1 MKGSASGW
9 PLFLFFA
16 KYRLFALRFP
26 CLCTI
31 AVNRVHFS
39 VILCIISS
47 EKESKSTFQGMSVF
61 RYDINIGSLVVSVF
75 ITAACQKP
83 GSDSHAGLP
92 KIFPDAARAL
102 GPFSIHLEK
111 TRESSVLST
120 ARVKVEQGSFD
131 RHVTLQIKM
140 LHIQE
145 QVTLSFLHQ
154 SQPLKRINASQ
165 GSEGDQGFEI
175 LSQGTRIHERGVGSE
190 AAQSVQE
197 DSFNDP
203 DGLMSEGT
211 SSASRCMPPSALVSN
226 SAAPQ
231 PEHRTLPLHDAAAR
245 FHLPL
250 PRSIREASSLQ
261 VSGAGDTW
269 SIINDAL
276 VWNPAKIK
284 STQIVLS
291 WMRDKALE
299 TRYPL
304 QSSEYP
310 KNLKARRIENDT
322 EDSIAVQWSDG
333 FVTIQESD
341 VKPGAWL
348 ELQYDVP
355 ISENS
360 FQLPQIPAFGN
371 TNILSFQQSC
381 PRESFLLEKN
391 YLSWDCPQESGPLWA
406 VSYSYRQPTDA
417 WDFKDWPELAQ
428 KAPVSVAAFA
438 DAGEILDVEIESL
451 GRVVPKIPPEASRI
465 CLRATWTSDLPH

>member
-1 MKGSASGW
+1 VKNRFS
-9 PLFLFFA
+9 LRHFL
-16 KYRLFALRFP
+16 RLH
-26 CLCTI
+26 TI
-31 AVNRVHFS
+31 AVNRLHFS
-39 VILCIISS
+39 VTFCIISS
-47 EKESKSTFQGMSVF
+47 EKESKSIFQGMSVF
-61 RYDINIGSLVVSVF
+61 RYDINIGSLVLSLFLV
-75 ITAACQKP
+75 AACQKP
-83 GSDSHAGLP
+83 GNGSDSGLP

-111 TRESSVLST
+111 SRESSVLSA
-120 ARVKVEQGSFD
+120 ARVKVEQGSLD

-154 SQPLKRINASQ
+154 SQPLKRINSSQ
-165 GSEGDQGFEI
+165 GAEGDQGFEI
-175 LSQGTRIHERGVGSE
+175 LSQGKRIHERGVGSE
-190 AAQSVQE
+190 AAKSVQE

-203 DGLMSEGT
+203 DGSMSEGT
-211 SSASRCMPPSALVSN
+211 SGASRCMPPTAFVSN

-231 PEHRTLPLHDAAAR
+231 PERRTLPLHDAAAL

-261 VSGAGDTW
+261 VTGAGDAW

-276 VWNPAKIK
+276 VWNPARIK

-291 WMRDKALE
+291 WMRDNALE

-310 KNLKARRIENDT
+310 KNLKARRIEKDA
-322 EDSIAVQWSDG
+322 EESIAVQWSDG
-333 FVTIQESD
+333 FVTIQETD

-381 PRESFLLEKN
+381 PRESFLLERN
-391 YLSWDCPQESGPLWA
+391 YLSWDCPQESGSLWA
-406 VSYSYRQPTDA
+406 VSYSYRQPSDA
-417 WDFKDWPELAQ
+417 WDFKDWPELSQ